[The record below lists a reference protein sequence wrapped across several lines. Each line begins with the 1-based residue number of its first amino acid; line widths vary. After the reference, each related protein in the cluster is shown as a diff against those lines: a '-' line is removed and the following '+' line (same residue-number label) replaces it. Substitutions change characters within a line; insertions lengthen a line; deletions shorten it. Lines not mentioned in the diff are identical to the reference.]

1 MYVIIIKI
9 IILFMFNKLKF
20 KYYFNLFYKIK
31 NIKFFLEGI
40 MFMKR
45 N

>member
-20 KYYFNLFYKIK
+20 KYYFNLLK

-40 MFMKR
+40 MFMER